1 MKNVSN
7 ITRGGILTALSV
19 IALYISSLLPTNKIT
34 ILAILSLVIPIAII
48 WTNIKTA
55 LAIYI
60 STSILGIL
68 LIGLR
73 GNVISYIILFGTY
86 GFFKLFIEKLR
97 NLYLEIPLKII
108 YFNTTLIL
116 IYLIVSN
123 FVIDI
128 TTLKFKL
135 PITILILGANVV
147 FLVADFIISLLI
159 QEINEKYLK
168 KLKF

>member
-34 ILAILSLVIPIAII
+34 ILAILALIIPIAII

-86 GFFKLFIEKLR
+86 GFFKLFIEKLKK
-97 NLYLEIPLKII
+97 LYLEIPLKII
-108 YFNTTLIL
+108 YFNISLVM
-116 IYLIVSN
+116 IYLVVSN
-123 FVIDI
+123 LVVDI

-135 PITILILGANVV
+135 PITLLILGANIV

-159 QEINEKYLK
+159 HEINEKYLK

>member
-1 MKNVSN
+1 MHGQ
-7 ITRGGILTALSV
+7 TFE
-19 IALYISSLLPTNKIT
+19 
-34 ILAILSLVIPIAII
+34 ILSL
-48 WTNIKTA
+48 
-55 LAIYI
+55 
-60 STSILGIL
+60 
-68 LIGLR
+68 
-73 GNVISYIILFGTY
+73 LFLVTTHD
-86 GFFKLFIEKLR
+86 KVLT
-97 NLYLEIPLKII
+97 LKII